1 MLTELKGRWSAKLNA
16 FWQRVLTFAITIGGA
31 AGGVLTIDGIWGL
44 QQYGVPAIIFTI
56 CGYILTACGAL
67 GLAAKLT
74 KA

>member
-1 MLTELKGRWSAKLNA
+1 MFKEFKERWGAKLNA
-16 FWQRVLTFAITIGGA
+16 FWQKVLIFAITVGGA

-44 QQYGVPAIIFTI
+44 QAYGVPAIIFTV

-74 KA
+74 KP